1 MLASKKHKMMPDFRL
16 KSKERA
22 QLGKIGNVRGG
33 GGVIRSST
41 LVQLQ
46 IDHSLAKLGWLQ

>member
-1 MLASKKHKMMPDFRL
+1 MMPDFRL
-16 KSKERA
+16 QSKKRA
-22 QLGKIGNVRGG
+22 QLGKIGNVRGGG